1 VANRRSS
8 SRRRLFFT
16 SAKVGN
22 SFMRVRMGVTRSK
35 RGLKPRRR
43 LRTRLSSVMG
53 APRVWRV
60 SAIVFIWRQYS
71 STERSP

>member
-1 VANRRSS
+1 VAGVEVEVVERRSS
-8 SRRRLFFT
+8 LRSRSFLT

-22 SFMRVRMGVTRSK
+22 GFMRVRMGVTRSK

-53 APRVWRV
+53 ASRVQRV
-60 SAIVFIWRQYS
+60 SAMVFI
-71 STERSP
+71 